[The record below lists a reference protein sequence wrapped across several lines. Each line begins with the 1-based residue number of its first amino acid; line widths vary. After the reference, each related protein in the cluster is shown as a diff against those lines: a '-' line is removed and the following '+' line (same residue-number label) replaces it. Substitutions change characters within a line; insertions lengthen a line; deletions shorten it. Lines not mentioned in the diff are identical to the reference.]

1 MTRREFSAAAFAL
14 LPAAARAE
22 TAPERGKRVIESC
35 IQALGGDAFRQLPG
49 HLQTGSAYHF
59 YDDELDGLSPAKI
72 YTKYLAPGAPFRE
85 VQRQVFGGKKDE
97 DIILLSATEGWE
109 ITYRGAE
116 ALPKDRIEQFRDVLL
131 TDVFYMLRARMDE
144 PGIGLFGK
152 GADVVENQPVE
163 IVDIYDSEN
172 RSTTVWIHSSTWLP
186 VRQLVKRWDP
196 LYKERRDE
204 MTRFSKYGDA
214 GGGVMWPR
222 TIQRERDGKKVYQ
235 LFMDSVQ
242 VQVFD
247 DSLFKLPPGTK
258 MVEHV
263 KPVKMKPADSK

>member
-1 MTRREFSAAAFAL
+1 MTRREFSAAALAL

-22 TAPERGKRVIESC
+22 TAPERGKRVIERC
-35 IQALGGDAFRQLPG
+35 IEGLGGDAFRQLPG
-49 HLQTGSAYHF
+49 HLQTGSSYHF
-59 YDDELDGLSPAKI
+59 YYDELNGLSPAKI
-72 YTKYLAPGAPFRE
+72 YTKYLEPGAPFRE
-85 VQRQVFGGKKDE
+85 VQRQVFGKKD
-97 DIILLSATEGWE
+97 DDVVLLSGTEGWDL
-109 ITYRGAE
+109 TYRGAE
-116 ALPKDRIEQFRDVLL
+116 PIPKDRIDLFRETLL
-131 TDVFYMLRARMDE
+131 TDIFYILRARMNE
-144 PGIGLFGK
+144 PNLGIYGK

-163 IVDIYDSEN
+163 IVDIYDNEN
-172 RSTTVWIHSSTWLP
+172 RSTTVWIHSSTWRP

-196 LYKERRDE
+196 VYQERRDE

-222 TIQRERDGKKVYQ
+222 TIQRERDGQKVYQ

-258 MVEHV
+258 MVEKP
-263 KPVKMKPADSK
+263 KPVKMRPADSK